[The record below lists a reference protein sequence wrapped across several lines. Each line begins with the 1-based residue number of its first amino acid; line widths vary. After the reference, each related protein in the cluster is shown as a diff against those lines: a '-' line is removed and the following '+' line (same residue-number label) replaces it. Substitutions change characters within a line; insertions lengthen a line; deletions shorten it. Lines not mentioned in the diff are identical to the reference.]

1 MHWPVYAL
9 ACICI
14 GLDNV
19 TGYRV
24 VSDYAIAY
32 ANVYAIGYVG
42 WLVILT
48 IAYKKTLQDLDFNQ
62 KHVNFVTKAP

>member
-19 TGYRV
+19 TGYWV

-32 ANVYAIGYVG
+32 ANVYAIGYANINFGITQGIACYVDF
-42 WLVILT
+42 T
-48 IAYKKTLQDLDFNQ
+48 IGFKMDI
-62 KHVNFVTKAP
+62 P

>member
-1 MHWPVYAL
+1 L

-19 TGYRV
+19 TGYGV

-32 ANVYAIGYVG
+32 ANVYAIGYVS
-42 WLVILT
+42 
-48 IAYKKTLQDLDFNQ
+48 N
-62 KHVNFVTKAP
+62 